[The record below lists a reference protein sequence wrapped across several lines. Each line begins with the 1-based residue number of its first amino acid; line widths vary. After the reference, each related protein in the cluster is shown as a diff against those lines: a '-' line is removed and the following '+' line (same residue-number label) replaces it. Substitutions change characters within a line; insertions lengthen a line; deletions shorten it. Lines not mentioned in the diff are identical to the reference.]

1 MYFCTKKNSIAIM
14 KQIKIWLEAIRL
26 RTLPVSVSGVLIAV
40 GLAKFNGAF
49 RLVPSLLCVAF
60 AVLAQIVS
68 NLANE
73 YFDFKAG
80 TDKKG
85 RVGPRRGVT
94 EGDFSPAT
102 LKRAIVGTLVA
113 TCAVGLS
120 MLAVVDPG
128 EGYANWLLLVGV
140 GVMVAV
146 MAFAYSAG
154 PYPLSYHAL
163 GEVAV
168 MAFYGLVPVIFSYYV
183 VAGDFHPYAVIAGIA
198 IGLMGV
204 NVLLVNN
211 YRDVDDDREAGKRT
225 SVVVAGRTLAAF
237 AYLLNGLLALSVLGV
252 LWLRLWM
259 EWGWWTM
266 LPPAIYM
273 ALHLT
278 SWHRLK
284 QRTGAALNPILGAT
298 ARNMLIFTLLLTL
311 FLF

>member
-1 MYFCTKKNSIAIM
+1 M

-120 MLAVVDPG
+120 MLAVVEPG

-298 ARNMLIFTLLLTL
+298 ARNMLIFTILLTL
-311 FLF
+311 LLI

>member
-1 MYFCTKKNSIAIM
+1 M
-14 KQIKIWLEAIRL
+14 KQIKIWIEAIRL

-102 LKRAIVGTLVA
+102 LKRAMVGTLVA

-278 SWHRLK
+278 SWLRLK

-298 ARNMLIFTLLLTL
+298 ARNMLIFTILLTL
-311 FLF
+311 LLI

>member
-1 MYFCTKKNSIAIM
+1 M

-102 LKRAIVGTLVA
+102 LKRAMVGTLVA

-120 MLAVVDPG
+120 MLAVVEPG

-278 SWHRLK
+278 TWHRLK

-298 ARNMLIFTLLLTL
+298 ARNMLIFTILLTL
-311 FLF
+311 LLI

>member
-1 MYFCTKKNSIAIM
+1 M

-128 EGYANWLLLVGV
+128 AGYANWLLLVGV

-278 SWHRLK
+278 TWHRLK

-298 ARNMLIFTLLLTL
+298 ARNMLIFTILLTL

>member
-1 MYFCTKKNSIAIM
+1 M

-259 EWGWWTM
+259 EWGWRTM
-266 LPPAIYM
+266 LPPAIYL

-278 SWHRLK
+278 TWHRLK

-298 ARNMLIFTLLLTL
+298 ARNMLIFTILLTL
-311 FLF
+311 LLI

>member
-1 MYFCTKKNSIAIM
+1 M

-102 LKRAIVGTLVA
+102 LKRAMVGTLVA

-298 ARNMLIFTLLLTL
+298 ARNMLIFTILLSL

>member
-1 MYFCTKKNSIAIM
+1 M
-14 KQIKIWLEAIRL
+14 KQIKIWIEAIRL

-102 LKRAIVGTLVA
+102 LKRAMVGTLVA

-128 EGYANWLLLVGV
+128 EGYANWLLLVVV

-278 SWHRLK
+278 TWHRLR

-298 ARNMLIFTLLLTL
+298 ARNMLIFTILLTL
-311 FLF
+311 LLI

>member
-1 MYFCTKKNSIAIM
+1 M

-102 LKRAIVGTLVA
+102 LKRAMVGTLVA

-273 ALHLT
+273 ALHLS

-311 FLF
+311 LLI

>member
-1 MYFCTKKNSIAIM
+1 M
-14 KQIKIWLEAIRL
+14 KQIKIWIEAIRL

-40 GLAKFNGAF
+40 ALAKFNGAF
-49 RLVPSLLCVAF
+49 RLLPSLLCVAF
-60 AVLAQIVS
+60 AVMAQIVS

-102 LKRAIVGTLVA
+102 LKRAMVGTLIA

-128 EGYANWLLLVGV
+128 EGYANWLLLAGV

-168 MAFYGLVPVIFSYYV
+168 MAFYGLVPVIFTYYV
-183 VAGDFHPYAVIAGIA
+183 VAGAFHPYAVMAGIA
-198 IGLMGV
+198 IGFMGV
-204 NVLLVNN
+204 NVLIVNN
-211 YRDVDDDREAGKRT
+211 YRDVADDREAGKRT
-225 SVVVAGRTLAAF
+225 SVVVFGRTLAAF

-252 LWLRLWM
+252 LWIRLYV
-259 EWGWWTM
+259 EWGWWM
-266 LPPAIYM
+266 LLPPAIYL

-278 SWHRLK
+278 TWHRLK
-284 QRTGAALNPILGAT
+284 QRTGASLNPILGAT

-311 FLF
+311 LLW

>member
-1 MYFCTKKNSIAIM
+1 M

-278 SWHRLK
+278 TWHRLK

-298 ARNMLIFTLLLTL
+298 ARNMLIFTILLTL
-311 FLF
+311 LLV

>member
-1 MYFCTKKNSIAIM
+1 M

-128 EGYANWLLLVGV
+128 EGYVNWLLLVGV

-298 ARNMLIFTLLLTL
+298 ARNMLIFTILLTL
-311 FLF
+311 LLI

>member
-1 MYFCTKKNSIAIM
+1 M

-73 YFDFKAG
+73 YFDFMAG

-298 ARNMLIFTLLLTL
+298 ARNMLIFTILLTL
-311 FLF
+311 LLI

>member
-1 MYFCTKKNSIAIM
+1 M

-252 LWLRLWM
+252 LWFRLWM
-259 EWGWWTM
+259 EWSWWTM

-278 SWHRLK
+278 TWHRLK

-298 ARNMLIFTLLLTL
+298 ARNMLIFTILLTL

>member
-1 MYFCTKKNSIAIM
+1 M

-198 IGLMGV
+198 IGLTGV

-298 ARNMLIFTLLLTL
+298 ARNMLIFTILLTL

>member
-1 MYFCTKKNSIAIM
+1 M

-204 NVLLVNN
+204 NVLLATN

-298 ARNMLIFTLLLTL
+298 ARNMLIFTILLTL
-311 FLF
+311 LLI

>member
-1 MYFCTKKNSIAIM
+1 M

-94 EGDFSPAT
+94 EGDFSPTT
-102 LKRAIVGTLVA
+102 LKRAMVGTLVA

-128 EGYANWLLLVGV
+128 EGYTNWLLLVGV

-298 ARNMLIFTLLLTL
+298 ARNMLIFTILLSILL
-311 FLF
+311 I

>member
-1 MYFCTKKNSIAIM
+1 M

-26 RTLPVSVSGVLIAV
+26 RTLPVSVSGVLIAA

-102 LKRAIVGTLVA
+102 LKRAMVGTLVA

-266 LPPAIYM
+266 LPPTIYM

-278 SWHRLK
+278 TWHRLK

-298 ARNMLIFTLLLTL
+298 ARNMLIFTILLTL
-311 FLF
+311 LLI

>member
-1 MYFCTKKNSIAIM
+1 M

-102 LKRAIVGTLVA
+102 LKRAMVGTLIA

-266 LPPAIYM
+266 LPPTIYM
-273 ALHLT
+273 VLHLT

-298 ARNMLIFTLLLTL
+298 ACNMLIFTLLLTL
-311 FLF
+311 LLI

>member
-1 MYFCTKKNSIAIM
+1 M

-102 LKRAIVGTLVA
+102 LKRAMVGTLVA

-298 ARNMLIFTLLLTL
+298 ARNMLIFTILLSILL
-311 FLF
+311 I

>member
-1 MYFCTKKNSIAIM
+1 M

-40 GLAKFNGAF
+40 GLTKFNGAF

-168 MAFYGLVPVIFSYYV
+168 MAFYGLVPGIFSYYV

-278 SWHRLK
+278 TWHRLK

>member
-1 MYFCTKKNSIAIM
+1 M

-266 LPPAIYM
+266 LPPAIYL

-298 ARNMLIFTLLLTL
+298 ARNMLIFTILLTL
-311 FLF
+311 LLI

>member
-1 MYFCTKKNSIAIM
+1 M
-14 KQIKIWLEAIRL
+14 
-26 RTLPVSVSGVLIAV
+26 
-40 GLAKFNGAF
+40 
-49 RLVPSLLCVAF
+49 
-60 AVLAQIVS
+60 
-68 NLANE
+68 
-73 YFDFKAG
+73 AG

-102 LKRAIVGTLVA
+102 LKRAMVGTLVA

-278 SWHRLK
+278 TWHRLK

-311 FLF
+311 LLI

>member
-1 MYFCTKKNSIAIM
+1 M

-102 LKRAIVGTLVA
+102 LKRAMVGTLVA

-278 SWHRLK
+278 TWHRLR

>member
-1 MYFCTKKNSIAIM
+1 M

-40 GLAKFNGAF
+40 GLAKFNGTF

-225 SVVVAGRTLAAF
+225 SVVVAGRTLTAF

-278 SWHRLK
+278 TWHRLK

-311 FLF
+311 LLI

>member
-1 MYFCTKKNSIAIM
+1 M

-273 ALHLT
+273 VLHLT

-298 ARNMLIFTLLLTL
+298 ARNMLIFTILLTL
-311 FLF
+311 LLI

>member
-1 MYFCTKKNSIAIM
+1 M

-102 LKRAIVGTLVA
+102 LKRAMVGTLVA

-278 SWHRLK
+278 TWHRLK

-298 ARNMLIFTLLLTL
+298 ARNMLIFTLILTL
-311 FLF
+311 LLI

>member
-1 MYFCTKKNSIAIM
+1 M

-102 LKRAIVGTLVA
+102 LKRAMVGTLVA

-128 EGYANWLLLVGV
+128 EGYINWLLLVGV

-298 ARNMLIFTLLLTL
+298 ARNMLIVTLLLTL

>member
-1 MYFCTKKNSIAIM
+1 M

-128 EGYANWLLLVGV
+128 AGYANWLLLVGV

-278 SWHRLK
+278 TWHRLK

-298 ARNMLIFTLLLTL
+298 ARNMLIFTILLTL
-311 FLF
+311 LLI

>member
-1 MYFCTKKNSIAIM
+1 M

-102 LKRAIVGTLVA
+102 LKRAMVGTLVA

-211 YRDVDDDREAGKRT
+211 YRDEDDDREAGKRT

-278 SWHRLK
+278 TWHRLK

>member
-1 MYFCTKKNSIAIM
+1 M

-102 LKRAIVGTLVA
+102 LKRAMVGTLIA

-284 QRTGAALNPILGAT
+284 QRTGTALNPILGAT

-311 FLF
+311 LLI